1 MAIPLMVG
9 PRLIGALDVQS
20 TDAAAF
26 TEEDIEVMH
35 TLADQVAI
43 AIENTRLF
51 DETRRALDESQ
62 GVYNRFVQQE
72 WEKITLEQQTHGY
85 ISTAAGVQELSKS
98 LDYPEVHQ
106 ALQSGNP
113 AVEAGEKSGLAIP
126 LKIRGETIGVLNIR
140 TPETDRTW
148 NQDEIG
154 AIQRVADRAAL
165 ALESVR
171 LLAES
176 ERRAQ
181 REQVISKVGNRMR
194 QTLDLDTVLRTAA
207 DELRQALGLQSAE
220 IRLGL
225 SSAEEMPRKKTR
237 RE

>member
-1 MAIPLMVG
+1 
-9 PRLIGALDVQS
+9 
-20 TDAAAF
+20 
-26 TEEDIEVMH
+26 
-35 TLADQVAI
+35 
-43 AIENTRLF
+43 
-51 DETRRALDESQ
+51 
-62 GVYNRFVQQE
+62 
-72 WEKITLEQQTHGY
+72 
-85 ISTAAGVQELSKS
+85 
-98 LDYPEVHQ
+98 LDYPEVLQ
-106 ALQSGNP
+106 AIQSGNLV
-113 AVEAGEKSGLAIP
+113 VEAGEKASLAVP
-126 LKIRGETIGVLNIR
+126 LKVRGETIGVLNIR
-140 TPETDRTW
+140 TPDTGRTW

-154 AIQRVADRAAL
+154 AIQRIVDRAAL

-220 IRLGL
+220 IRIGL
-225 SSAEEMPRKKTR
+225 PSAEEKPRKKTR